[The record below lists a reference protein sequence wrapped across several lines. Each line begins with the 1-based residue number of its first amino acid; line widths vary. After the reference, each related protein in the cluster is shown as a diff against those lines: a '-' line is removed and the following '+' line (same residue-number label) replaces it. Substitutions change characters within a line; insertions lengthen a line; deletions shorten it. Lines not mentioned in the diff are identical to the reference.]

1 MSPGTSFVIPSTLDK
16 VNYKRSESGTM
27 FLESEFGVAKKYQEY
42 KTEDLPKPAEF
53 VLKFNICGNDKGCQ
67 TDFEDTD
74 YNDEVASVFAKKEQR
89 NNDSLFTKPFNP
101 GFVTDV
107 SNKIWKGDSY
117 FTNTNNGSPTSDTKR
132 CRKCNNDTMD
142 GHGFLCLDI
151 IAANEYG
158 WNPWKNNG
166 LCLACLDNAVPRRHN
181 QQQRTELKEEISRE
195 SEELFSV
202 LSKVYL
208 GQLSNL
214 EVPNDKSDVIEPI
227 DGKRRL
233 SNSFQGGSSGGS
245 WSFASRLKEDC
256 FIQMSTLPTLRSVTL

>member
-1 MSPGTSFVIPSTLDK
+1 MPPGTTFVIPSTLDK

-27 FLESEFGVAKKYQEY
+27 FLESEFGVTKKYQEY
-42 KTEDLPKPAEF
+42 KNEGLCKSGEF
-53 VLKFNICGNDKGCQ
+53 AVKFNINENSKGCQ

-74 YNDEVASVFAKKEQR
+74 YNDEVASVFAKKDYR
-89 NNDSLFTKPFNP
+89 NNDSFFTKPFSP

-107 SNKIWKGDSY
+107 SDKIWKSDSY
-117 FTNTNNGSPTSDTKR
+117 FTNTNNDSPNSDMKR
-132 CRKCNNDTMD
+132 CTKCNNDTIAWQ
-142 GHGFLCLDI
+142 GFLCLDI
-151 IAANEYG
+151 NAANGYG

-166 LCLACLDNAVPRRHN
+166 LCWACLDNVPRRQN

-208 GQLSNL
+208 GQLSNA
-214 EVPNDKSDVIEPI
+214 EISCDKSEVIEPK
-227 DGKRRL
+227 DGKRRM
-233 SNSFQGGSSGGS
+233 SNSFEVGSRGDS
-245 WSFASRLKEDC
+245 WSFASRLKENC